1 MRSEDS
7 GEESIVDN
15 LPEMS
20 NPFFVSS
27 QPYGREL
34 RLVPETEDR
43 WDEKKLT
50 RLPMGVPAKQE
61 EVD

>member
-7 GEESIVDN
+7 GEESVVDN

-27 QPYGREL
+27 QPYRREL
-34 RLVPETEDR
+34 RLVLETEDK